1 MILTAPCEMGLAF
14 NKCLLW
20 TRHRALNLHSWN
32 SLSSPH
38 NAVAILISVFKVDQ
52 GQVPGEQIRLC
63 NQLVAIVIEDHVEKS
78 AGID

>member
-1 MILTAPCEMGLAF
+1 MCSGHYSKQDT
-14 NKCLLW
+14 
-20 TRHRALNLHSWN
+20 
-32 SLSSPH
+32 
-38 NAVAILISVFKVDQ
+38 ISVFKVDQ